1 LPSDPE
7 AKAADHHK
15 SSLQG
20 GNKQLMNAALGIS
33 EDTLPGPWNPLP
45 EEIER
50 VKAAVCECL
59 DKAR

>member
-1 LPSDPE
+1 V
-7 AKAADHHK
+7 
-15 SSLQG
+15 
-20 GNKQLMNAALGIS
+20 
-33 EDTLPGPWNPLP
+33 PGPWNPLP